1 MKITPADC
9 CKQTC
14 PNSYEELRTKKSNRI
29 RHITII
35 IEIYVQVADF
45 FQQILSESPSKPS
58 EEFFLND
65 TAELEDLKNQL
76 AREKQLSKKLAK
88 QIKANKAWL
97 SKVTRKYE
105 KIREKQKYA
114 VFRLC
119 AKTYAQMQNDKL
131 LRYYKKYPHSRTEFK
146 PYTLMKIPMYHLQI

>member
-29 RHITII
+29 RHIAII

-45 FQQILSESPSKPS
+45 YQQILSESPSKPS

-97 SKVTRKYE
+97 SKVTRNTKRSVKNRY
-105 KIREKQKYA
+105 
-114 VFRLC
+114 
-119 AKTYAQMQNDKL
+119 MQFFASELKL
-131 LRYYKKYPHSRTEFK
+131 MLRCKMINS
-146 PYTLMKIPMYHLQI
+146 LDII